1 MDSRGV
7 NPLPMSLI
15 DREDVWEFMVK
26 KESGMYKRKNAEI
39 ILARH
44 PALEPRMRAML
55 LDWLN
60 EVCEGLL
67 LLRDT
72 FSLTVDLLD
81 RFLGVSPSVP
91 TDKLQ
96 LIGITCLFIGTKIEE
111 VSPPKLQELSSTTD
125 GVCSEEDIIQMEARV
140 LEGLNWC
147 VSPMTANSWMMFY
160 MQINHGSKK
169 PMNESFSLP
178 DFPGFSFSLAMQL
191 VDLSMMDMG
200 SLEFSYS
207 ILATSALYHT
217 ESEDVALKVSGIQL
231 SNLKQILRQTY

>member
-1 MDSRGV
+1 MDARGI

-72 FSLTVDLLD
+72 FSLAVDLID

-160 MQINHGSKK
+160 MQINHGSKR
-169 PMNESFSLP
+169 PMDESFSLP
-178 DFPGFSFSLAMQL
+178 DFSGFSFSLAMQL

-217 ESEDVALKVSGIQL
+217 ESEAVALRVSGT
-231 SNLKQILRQTY
+231 SKSSLK